1 MCNGYLCGGSWF
13 KHVVQGK
20 NNSSLQNELMYSHL
34 NCVNKSVQ
42 ADRNGVSSLCAPTLH
57 WLPPW
62 LCKELAVLPH
72 PSTTP
77 VNPRLQIKFS
87 PHPPRSS
94 NSAGPQNALL
104 LWVSLPLTEIKGSAL
119 SKVSCS
125 EHWKWGEPISVQR
138 HEAQPLLGPRRCF
151 LDMAQR
157 RCTAA

>member
-1 MCNGYLCGGSWF
+1 MCNGCLCGGSWF

-20 NNSSLQNELMYSHL
+20 NNSSLQDELIYSHS

-104 LWVSLPLTEIKGSAL
+104 LWVSLPLREIKGSAL
-119 SKVSCS
+119 RKVSCS